1 MRSLS
6 ISIVTP
12 APRSSRKGNRV
23 TALRWAGILRGL
35 GHRVRLGEE
44 YRGERC
50 ELLIALHAR
59 RSYPSVKRFN
69 EERPEGSVVV
79 ALTGT
84 DLYQDLRESAEAQGS
99 LALAWR
105 LVVLQPLGIE
115 ELPAP
120 HRAKA
125 RVILQSA
132 TPPLLAASPAA
143 GEFPACV
150 LGHLRAVKDPF
161 RAADASR
168 LLPEGSRVRVLH
180 LGEALEPGM
189 EERARSEM
197 TENPRYRWLGG
208 RPHREAKRLLAGC
221 RLLVLSSLVEGGANV
236 VSEALACGVPVLAS
250 RIPGS
255 IGILGPG
262 YPGLFPVGDTA
273 ALAALLARAE
283 TDPAFLADL
292 RRHCE
297 AVRPT
302 LSPQAERERWESLI
316 GEIGAERRFQVVRG
330 AAAPGRADFA
340 RDVREGL
347 SASPK
352 RLPCRWFYDR
362 AGSRIFEEI
371 MQLPEYELPRA
382 EREILLARAPELAA
396 LLPAPPSVLELGSGS
411 AAKTEIVLEAILRRH
426 GAARYL
432 AVDISESALLP
443 AGRRLV
449 EAHPHLE
456 VVAIAGDYEDGLRH
470 LPGAP
475 APRLVLWLGSN
486 IGNLERSE
494 AAAFLSRLRG
504 LLSPGDRIL
513 VGIDLRKARAALEA
527 AYDDAQGVTARFNL
541 NLLAR
546 IDAELGGTF
555 DLRAFRHRAS
565 YDEER
570 GRVEMH
576 LVSRRAQR
584 VRLDA
589 LGMEVELAEGEAIH
603 TENSYKYSPDEIG
616 TLVRD
621 SGLRIERRW
630 IDGGRR
636 FASVLLAV

>member
-1 MRSLS
+1 MRPLS

-12 APRSSRKGNRV
+12 AARGSRKGNRV

-35 GHRVRLGEE
+35 GHRVRIGEE
-44 YRGERC
+44 YRGEPC
-50 ELLIALHAR
+50 ELLVALHAR
-59 RSYPSVKRFN
+59 RSFPSVKRFS

-84 DLYQDLRESAEAQGS
+84 DLYQDLRGSAEAQGS
-99 LALAWR
+99 LALASR

-125 RVILQSA
+125 RAILQSA
-132 TPPLLAASPAA
+132 ARPRSAAAPVA
-143 GEFPACV
+143 GEFPVCV

-189 EERARSEM
+189 EERARAEM
-197 TENPRYRWLGG
+197 AENPRYRWLGG
-208 RPHREAKRLLAGC
+208 RPRREALRLLAGC
-221 RLLVLSSLVEGGANV
+221 KLLVLSSLVEGGANV
-236 VSEALACGVPVLAS
+236 LSEALACGVPVLSSA
-250 RIPGS
+250 IPGS

-262 YPGLFPVGDTA
+262 YPGYFPAGDTA

-283 TDPAFLADL
+283 SDPAFLGEL
-292 RRHCE
+292 RRRCE
-297 AVRPT
+297 AVRPM
-302 LSPQAERERWESLI
+302 LSPEVERECWARLI
-316 GEIGAERRFQVVRG
+316 GEIGAGRRLHVVRG

-340 RDVREGL
+340 RDVKEGL

-352 RLPCRWFYDR
+352 RLPCRWFYDE

-371 MQLPEYELPRA
+371 TRLPEYELPRA

-396 LLPAPPSVLELGSGS
+396 LLPAAPSVMELGSGS
-411 AAKTEIVLEAILRRH
+411 SAKTEILLEAILRRH

-432 AVDISESALLP
+432 PVDISESALFP
-443 AGRRLV
+443 AARRLL
-449 EAHPHLE
+449 EAHPGLE
-456 VVAIAGDYEDGLRH
+456 VVAIAGDYEDGLRR
-470 LPGAP
+470 LPGEP
-475 APRLVLWLGSN
+475 GPRLVLWLGSN

-504 LLSPGDRIL
+504 LLAPGDRIL
-513 VGIDLRKARAALEA
+513 VGIDLRKARATLEA

-546 IDAELGGTF
+546 IDAELGGGF
-555 DLRAFRHRAS
+555 DLGTFRHRAR

-584 VRLDA
+584 VRIDA
-589 LGMEVELAEGEAIH
+589 LGMEVELAEGETIH
-603 TENSYKYSPDEIG
+603 TENSYKYSLDEIAA
-616 TLVRD
+616 LARD
-621 SGLRIERRW
+621 AGLRVERRW
-630 IDGGRR
+630 LDGDRR